1 MTRVLVIDDEPDVLL
16 LCRLNLEHAG
26 HEVLQALSGELGLAL
41 AREQHPDVVIL
52 DLMMP
57 MMDGY
62 AVLAALKEDE
72 RTRDVPVV
80 VLTAKVRLED
90 RIRSWQDGASEFVT
104 KPFQPEL
111 LLNTLDEVVAMS
123 SDERAERRDQVLRDL
138 DLDLGHQV
146 EA

>member
-26 HEVLQALSGELGLAL
+26 HEVLQALGGQAGLRL
-41 AREQHPDVVIL
+41 AREQHPDAIVL

-57 MMDGY
+57 MMDGH
-62 AVLAALKEDE
+62 AVLAALQEDE

-90 RIRSWQDGASEFVT
+90 RVRSWRDGASDFVT
-104 KPFQPEL
+104 KPFRPEIL
-111 LLNTLDEVVAMS
+111 LDTLNRVTSMS
-123 SDERAERRDQVLRDL
+123 SDERAARRVHVLRE
-138 DLDLGHQV
+138 LDLGREV
-146 EA
+146 EV

>member
-16 LCRLNLEHAG
+16 LCRVNLEHAG

-41 AREQHPDVVIL
+41 ARAEHPDVVVL

-62 AVLAALKEDE
+62 EVLAALQEDE

-90 RIRSWQDGASEFVT
+90 RIRSWKDGASEFVT

-111 LLNTLDEVVAMS
+111 LLNTLSDVIAMS
-123 SDERAERRDQVLRDL
+123 SNERAERRDQVLREL
-138 DLDLGHQV
+138 DLVLGPQV
-146 EA
+146 EV

>member
-138 DLDLGHQV
+138 DLDLGRQV

>member
-26 HEVLQALSGELGLAL
+26 HEVLEALSGELGLTM
-41 AREQHPDVVIL
+41 ARQEHPDIVVL

-62 AVLAALKEDE
+62 AVLAALQQDE

-111 LLNTLDEVVAMS
+111 LLNTLDQVVAMS
-123 SDERAERRDQVLRDL
+123 RDERAARRDQVLREL
-138 DLDLGHQV
+138 DQDLGRSV
-146 EA
+146 EV